1 MKRPLDSSIWCGV
14 AKNLTRRLSIV
25 IANISAEER
34 KNPDEMKNVLGFIM
48 GQAIDA
54 SEQIRKA
61 ANDCSYKCRD
71 LEFDSGVPPNIRV
84 GVKDWYRFSG
94 FKAAS
99 QFFTCNSTTPK
110 GYTAALL
117 EFQAYSDALCL
128 GMETADVANK
138 LRIDCPKST
147 VVTRAGSIASDKS
160 QELLGYPRSID
171 SRGEL
176 NATWYIVWQVVFV
189 VNAFAQKYL
198 AQTDY
203 SLEMLCSKVGVPV
216 EHARQAIQQR
226 IIEDEDFCKMKPPRR
241 TSTRSKSGRK
251 MLQKGKVQKV
261 KTIGPP
267 RRKVTGHLF
276 WEFIWTTLR
285 DKLSWHRENGNR
297 PNDFYLCP
305 PGVTRGNG
313 FKPRVDFFDSVPLIL
328 DFLEGDPRWKD
339 REEVKNA
346 LSLYERARAL
356 REELRGRKKL
366 PKFENKADEASY
378 LKRKLESGTQ

>member
-1 MKRPLDSSIWCGV
+1 M
-14 AKNLTRRLSIV
+14 
-25 IANISAEER
+25 
-34 KNPDEMKNVLGFIM
+34 
-48 GQAIDA
+48 
-54 SEQIRKA
+54 
-61 ANDCSYKCRD
+61 
-71 LEFDSGVPPNIRV
+71 
-84 GVKDWYRFSG
+84 
-94 FKAAS
+94 
-99 QFFTCNSTTPK
+99 
-110 GYTAALL
+110 
-117 EFQAYSDALCL
+117 
-128 GMETADVANK
+128 
-138 LRIDCPKST
+138 
-147 VVTRAGSIASDKS
+147 
-160 QELLGYPRSID
+160 
-171 SRGEL
+171 
-176 NATWYIVWQVVFV
+176 FV
-189 VNAFAQKYL
+189 VNSFAQKYL

-216 EHARQAIQQR
+216 EHARQAIQR
-226 IIEDEDFCKMKPPRR
+226 KIIEDEDFCKMKPPRR

-251 MLQKGKVQKV
+251 MLQKGKVHKV